1 MRKVLCAIALAL
13 PVVAFTQAPADS
25 VSPRAKQLHD
35 RAIVVDAHSDTT
47 QRLIFDDAFDIGKR
61 NPNGNIDIPRMREGG
76 LDALFFSIW
85 VPSEVT
91 GPTAVKRALDQ
102 IDAVREAV
110 RTHPHDLMLA
120 TTAAD
125 VRKAAA
131 DHKIAALMGM
141 EGGHMIDDDL
151 RLLRVYAALGVRYMT
166 LTHYKNNDWA
176 DSSTDTAAHN
186 GLTAFGKAVVR
197 EMNRLGMIVDISHVA
212 DKTFF
217 DAIETTR
224 APMIASHS
232 SSRAIANHARNLT
245 DDMMRA
251 LARNGGVVM
260 INYHAAFLS
269 EPFRVAS
276 ERKSGNALAASDAVS
291 KKCGGN
297 EACATMETERLD
309 HEAMRNGD
317 LPKVTWEAIVEHID
331 RAVKTAGIDHVGLGS
346 DFDGATM
353 PLGMEDASKLPT
365 ITDAL
370 LRKGYSEADIEKV
383 LGGNILRVMEAV
395 AKVALLAR
403 PRVGAVG
410 GRRHSAVSACL
421 ILERKPTLSCLLRH
435 DPKHDPSTARAG
447 ASRRSVQRAIARL
460 QQACIRARSV
470 QADER
475 MHGRDASVGPK
486 LKHRPGVGTTAAG
499 GGAVQDAI
507 GRFQQRPQR
516 R

>member
-1 MRKVLCAIALAL
+1 LL
-13 PVVAFTQAPADS
+13 S
-25 VSPRAKQLHD
+25 VRRCRQIRSPRA
-35 RAIVVDAHSDTT
+35 RSSCTTARSSSTRTATT
-47 QRLIFDDAFDIGKR
+47 QRLIFDEAFDIGKR
-61 NPNGNIDIPRMREGG
+61 NPNGNLDIPRMREGG

-110 RTHPHDLMLA
+110 RTHPHDLMFA

-166 LTHYKNNDWA
+166 LTHYKNNNWA
-176 DSSTDTAAHN
+176 DSSTDKAAHN
-186 GLTAFGKAVVR
+186 GLTAFGKDVVR
-197 EMNRLGMIVDISHVA
+197 EMNRLGVMVDISHVA

-217 DAIETTR
+217 DAIETTK

-232 SSRAIANHARNLT
+232 SSRVIANHARNMT

-260 INYHAAFLS
+260 ISYHAAFLS
-269 EPFRVAS
+269 EEFRVAS
-276 ERKSGNALAASDAVS
+276 EKKNGNVFGAIDAVS

-297 EACATMETERLD
+297 EACATMESERID
-309 HEAMRNGD
+309 HEAMMKGD
-317 LPKVTWEAIVEHID
+317 LPKVTWEKIIEHID
-331 RAVKTAGIDHVGLGS
+331 HAVKTAGVDHVGLGS

-353 PLGMEDASKLPT
+353 PLGMEDASKLPK

-370 LRKGYSEADIEKV
+370 LKKGYSEADIEKI

-395 AKVALLAR
+395 ERLK
-403 PRVGAVG
+403 GA
-410 GRRHSAVSACL
+410 
-421 ILERKPTLSCLLRH
+421 
-435 DPKHDPSTARAG
+435 
-447 ASRRSVQRAIARL
+447 
-460 QQACIRARSV
+460 
-470 QADER
+470 
-475 MHGRDASVGPK
+475 
-486 LKHRPGVGTTAAG
+486 
-499 GGAVQDAI
+499 
-507 GRFQQRPQR
+507 
-516 R
+516 